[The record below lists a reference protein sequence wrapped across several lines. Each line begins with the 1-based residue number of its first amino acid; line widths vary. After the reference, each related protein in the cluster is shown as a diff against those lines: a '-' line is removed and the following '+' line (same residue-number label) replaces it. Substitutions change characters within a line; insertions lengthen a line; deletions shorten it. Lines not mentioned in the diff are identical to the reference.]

1 MDPQNL
7 NQNQNQNQNNYYY
20 QQQNSPNYNT
30 YENSYPGTAYNQN
43 LNSQEPLYS
52 AKNQEDL
59 ESGNRQI
66 HQEITTMVRLGF
78 IRKVYGILAAQL
90 LLTSL
95 FVCLTFSD
103 SVADFFKNSVGIFWA
118 CLGVSLVMGIT
129 IICCK
134 SVARQVPTN
143 YILLAIWT
151 FCESWMVATC
161 ASFYDPTTVFIAAAL
176 TAAVTCALTV
186 YACTTKTDFTF
197 CGGMLFAGT
206 CLMFFLGIFFLI
218 FGMGKYGSGTFKV
231 INILYCGLGVFIY
244 SIYLIYD
251 TQLVMGK
258 FGIEYNIEDYIVAA
272 MMIYIDIIQLF
283 LYILRMLGNRR

>member
-1 MDPQNL
+1 MDL
-7 NQNQNQNQNNYYY
+7 NNQNQNNYYY
-20 QQQNSPNYNT
+20 NNADNNGYNNPNN
-30 YENSYPGTAYNQN
+30 NYPSTYNQN
-43 LNSQEPLYS
+43 QVSNEPLYTG
-52 AKNQEDL
+52 KNQEDL

-66 HQEITTMVRLGF
+66 HEEITTMVRLGF
-78 IRKVYGILAAQL
+78 IRKVYGILSAQL

-95 FVCLTFSD
+95 FVTLTFSD
-103 SVADFFKNSVGIFWA
+103 SVAKFFQQSIGIFWG
-118 CLGVSLVMGIT
+118 CLGMSLAMGIT
-129 IICCK
+129 LICCK
-134 SVARQVPTN
+134 SVARKVPTN
-143 YILLAIWT
+143 YIILGIWT

-161 ASFYDPTTVFIAAAL
+161 ASFYDPTTVFIAASL

-218 FGMGKYGSGTFKV
+218 FGMGDYNSTSFKV

-283 LYILRMLGNRR
+283 LYILRILGNRR

>member
-1 MDPQNL
+1 MDPQYQTQS
-7 NQNQNQNQNNYYY
+7 NQNAYYNN
-20 QQQNSPNYNT
+20 QQNPNYNT
-30 YENSYPGTAYNQN
+30 YNNNYPGTAYNQN
-43 LNSQEPLYS
+43 AQSQEPLYNG
-52 AKNQEDL
+52 KNQEDL
-59 ESGNRQI
+59 ESGNRNI

-95 FVCLTFSD
+95 FVTLTFSD
-103 SVADFFKNSVGIFWA
+103 SMAKFFQNSIAIFWT
-118 CLGVSLVMGIT
+118 CLGVSLIMGIT
-129 IICCK
+129 LICCK
-134 SVARQVPTN
+134 SVARTVPTN

-218 FGMGKYGSGTFKV
+218 FGMGSYNSPTFKV
-231 INILYCGLGVFIY
+231 INILYCGLGVFVY

-258 FGIEYNIEDYIVAA
+258 FGVEYNIEDYIVAA